1 MRDMDLRRNDGSEVQ
16 VHDRVV
22 SEGHYG
28 TVRFIG
34 TLPDTKGVWIGV
46 DWDEPE
52 RGKHDGSHNGKS
64 YFNTRNPSS
73 GSFVR
78 GKKLDLGINCFD
90 AIVNR
95 YGKLDDPNAGVITEE
110 LYVVGSNQKKT
121 VVEMVGARSVN
132 EKQSKLDALQEVV
145 LRGCL
150 VYGVGDSSEKLRKCT
165 PGIQELDLSLNL
177 LPSWER
183 LGDICKCLPNLTDL
197 NASDNQ
203 LEMPSDVSQYTN
215 SFSNVKVLKLNRVHY
230 SWQQLLECSKMF
242 PSLEQLHVCFNLLKS
257 IHSPGSQ
264 LQHLVLLNLES
275 NRLESWEQ
283 ILHLDVCPRLE
294 SLILNDNSIS
304 SIHFPDANEGSK
316 TKFFP
321 NLKRIYINNNKILQ
335 WSCINELDKLKSFED
350 LQINGNPIQDS
361 ASPETVR
368 QLIIA
373 KVANLKKCQRTEV
386 TDEER
391 RGAEIDYLKRFGV
404 EWLKSGGNQDPAQNN
419 PSTEFLTQHPRFLHF
434 VKVYGAPES
443 SEMSKKPQK
452 LKDSLIE
459 IKIVNPDDPNVKAL
473 QKKLP
478 GTMIVQKLKA
488 LIQRLYKLDSEIKLS
503 YISKKMEGCEI
514 DFDNDLRP
522 LNYFS
527 IEAGDTVYARWS

>member
-1 MRDMDLRRNDGSEVQ
+1 MDVKRSDGSELQ
-16 VHDRVV
+16 INDRVA

-28 TVRFIG
+28 SVKFIG

-46 DWDEPE
+46 DWDEAE
-52 RGKHDGSHNGKS
+52 RGKHDGSHNGQR
-64 YFNTRNPSS
+64 YFSARHPTS

-90 AIVNR
+90 AVVDR
-95 YGKLDDPNAGVITEE
+95 YGKIDDPNAGVITEE
-110 LYVVGSNQKKT
+110 LFVVGSNQKKT
-121 VVEMVGARSVN
+121 VVQMVGAKSVN
-132 EKQSKLDALQEVV
+132 EKQSKLDTLQEVV

-150 VYGVGDSSEKLRKCT
+150 VYGVGESPEKLSKCT
-165 PGIQELDLSLNL
+165 PQIQELDLSLNL
-177 LPSWER
+177 LPSWPR
-183 LGDICKCLPNLTDL
+183 LAAICKCLPNLTDL
-197 NASDNQ
+197 NASDNR
-203 LEMPSDVSQYTN
+203 LEMPTDVTELCD

-230 SWQQLLECSKMF
+230 SWQQLLECCKVF
-242 PSLEQLHVCFNLLKS
+242 PCLEQLHVCFNNLS
-257 IHSPGSQ
+257 SVHSPGSQ
-264 LQHLVLLNLES
+264 LQNLVLLNLES
-275 NRLESWEQ
+275 NCLESWDQ
-283 ILHLDVCPRLE
+283 ILQLDICPRLE
-294 SLILNDNSIS
+294 SLILNDNKIS
-304 SIHFPDANEGSK
+304 SITFPDASLGSK
-316 TKFFP
+316 TKFFS
-321 NLKRIYINNNKILQ
+321 NLKHIYINNNRISQ
-335 WSCINELDKLKSFED
+335 WSCINELNKLKSFED
-350 LQINGNPIQDS
+350 LQIHGNPIQET

-386 TDEER
+386 TNEER
-391 RGAEIDYLKRFGV
+391 KGAEIDYLKRFGGD
-404 EWLKSGGNQDPAQNN
+404 WLKSGGNQDLSLNSPNQ
-419 PSTEFLTQHPRFLHF
+419 EFLTQHPRFQHF

-459 IKIVNPDDPNVKAL
+459 IKIVNPDDPNVKPL

-488 LIQRLYKLDSEIKLS
+488 LIQRLYKADSEIKLS
-503 YISKKMEGCEI
+503 YVSKKMEGCEI